1 MVTFVTLIYV
11 SNKNFPLELIEQSKA
26 QMDEQTE
33 MLIIKSE
40 QNQTLENQIVSQTN
54 EIDSL
59 KEDIRQKMEE
69 FQASDSISQQQLVK
83 LETEISSKTVEFS
96 DSIEK
101 LQDDM
106 KQISDENVRV
116 IQENSDLTT
125 RISELEETEIE
136 KQKLSEKM
144 VALRNKAKV
153 SVKMCTI
160 RNFRADRSFSNE
172 F

>member
-1 MVTFVTLIYV
+1 M
-11 SNKNFPLELIEQSKA
+11 EQNKA

-59 KEDIRQKMEE
+59 KEDIKQKMEE
-69 FQASDSISQQQLVK
+69 FQTSNSISQQQNAK
-83 LETEISSKTVEFS
+83 LETELASKTDEFS
-96 DSIEK
+96 DTIEK
-101 LQDDM
+101 LQVEM

-136 KQKLSEKM
+136 KQKLGEKM

-153 SVKMCTI
+153 CYTNEK
-160 RNFRADRSFSNE
+160 FSGE
-172 F
+172 SC